1 MEKSKIEDVSYYNYD
16 EMYRKLIVLAIILL
30 GAELL
35 LRNTRSRYGS
45 CRPATGVITL
55 SSRLL
60 HFPPEAVETVLAHE
74 LAHLVA
80 ADHSAAFYAAAEELL
95 PGYRKRARL
104 LK

>member
-1 MEKSKIEDVSYYNYD
+1 MAEAALKSLVP
-16 EMYRKLIVLAIILL
+16 VLEARYHC
-30 GAELL
+30 APTELL

-55 SSRLL
+55 SSRLV

-80 ADHSAAFYAAAEELL
+80 AYHSAAFYAAAEELL
-95 PGYRKRARL
+95 PGYRERARL